1 MVVTKEENRKAFEAW
16 YQADIPMWSM
26 RFHREDNKHAP
37 YSFVG
42 TEKAWQAWLEGQKAM
57 AEFQRQEQQK

>member
-1 MVVTKEENRKAFEAW
+1 MNKEENRKAFEAW

-26 RFHREDNKHAP
+26 RFHRDSSNKHAS

-42 TEKAWQAWLEGQKAM
+42 TEKAWQAWQAGQKAM
-57 AEFQRQEQQK
+57 REFNDRSTK

>member
-1 MVVTKEENRKAFEAW
+1 MTKEENRKAFEAW

-26 RFHREDNKHAP
+26 RFHRESGKHAP

-42 TEKAWQAWLEGQKAM
+42 TEKAWQAWLAGQKAM
-57 AEFQRQEQQK
+57 AEFQRQE